1 MVRYVR
7 NTAPDYSGGI
17 PQTFLHQLNE
27 RLSSMI
33 NQFTRDYSPDAD
45 YSIDCRGKRR
55 SNYTVYSGA
64 GGNVVLYDK
73 VVRQYS
79 RGYHDCLT
87 SALRVNMNAAESD
100 RYTHRP
106 TFFQGNTGIFAL
118 KAVIDQNEHAVLKL
132 LEIDRDLD
140 LYESEVLYGLAGY
153 LYCLL
158 LVLSRFTITQY
169 KEALLEAVNTVV
181 QELIRRGDKNS
192 ILKYEWHGKR
202 YLGGAH
208 GTFGVLQMLLL
219 SKPYLQFNI
228 DLYIKST
235 LDYLISLQ
243 FPSGNFPSSEGKEA
257 ANLVHFCHG
266 ATGAVFPLCEAFK
279 EYGDTKYLD
288 AALRCGDLIWEKGLL
303 LKGFGL
309 CHGISGNGYA
319 FLKLYKTT
327 GDDKWYY
334 RAIAFAD
341 KILSDE
347 DLKRRI
353 SDYEDPQRKEIGVP
367 DTPYSYME
375 GYGGTL
381 CFLIDILN
389 PREAKFEGY
398 EI

>member
-7 NTAPDYSGGI
+7 NTSPDYSGGI
-17 PQTFLHQLNE
+17 PQVFLHQLNE
-27 RLSSMI
+27 RLSSII
-33 NQFTRDYSPDAD
+33 NQFARDYSPDAD
-45 YSIDCRGKRR
+45 YSIDSRGKKKKD
-55 SNYTVYSGA
+55 YTVYTGA
-64 GGNVVLYDK
+64 AGNIVLYDK
-73 VVRQYS
+73 IVKQYS
-79 RGYHDCLT
+79 RGYHDFLT
-87 SALRVNMNAAESD
+87 SALRVNLAAAENDTYSN
-100 RYTHRP
+100 RP
-106 TFFQGNTGIFAL
+106 TFFMGKCGVFTL
-118 KAVIDQNEHAVLKL
+118 KAAIDQNENAVLKL

-140 LYESEVLYGLAGY
+140 LYESELLYGLAGY

-158 LVLSRFTITQY
+158 FVLSRFTITQY
-169 KEALLEAVNTVV
+169 KDAILEAVNTIV
-181 QELIRRGDKNS
+181 QELIRRGDKNR

-208 GTFGVLQMLLL
+208 GTFGILQTLLL

-243 FPSGNFPSSEGKEA
+243 FPSGNFPSSEGKEGA
-257 ANLVHFCHG
+257 ELVHICHG
-266 ATGAVFPLCEAFK
+266 ATGAVFPLCEAFSV
-279 EYGDTKYLD
+279 YGDNKYIE
-288 AALRCGDLIWEKGLL
+288 AAIRAGDLIWEKGLL
-303 LKGFGL
+303 IKGYGL
-309 CHGISGNGYA
+309 CHGIAGNGYA

-327 GDDKWYY
+327 GDNKWYY

-347 DLKRRI
+347 DLRRKI
-353 SDYEDPQRKEIGVP
+353 SEYEDPQRKEIGVP

-381 CFLIDILN
+381 CFLIDLLN
-389 PREAKFEGY
+389 PSEARLEGY